1 MTCLL
6 SFEDT
11 LSLRHSGTSLSF
23 SESSFHLSWSRS
35 MAGTSISSPVSSPQF
50 CAEVRALVS
59 SSMLD
64 VSSECLLCVQH
75 HSGLGVLN
83 QSTCGK
89 YRTVT
94 AWVLAFLSDRKLGH
108 WRAHP

>member
-23 SESSFHLSWSRS
+23 LESSFHLSWSRS

-50 CAEVRALVS
+50 YAEVRALVS

-64 VSSECLLCVQH
+64 VSSECLLCVP
-75 HSGLGVLN
+75 
-83 QSTCGK
+83 
-89 YRTVT
+89 
-94 AWVLAFLSDRKLGH
+94 
-108 WRAHP
+108 WRARCSQPVHMWEVQNCYSLGPGLSE